1 MTDPRLT
8 EQPSLAVRVPTHE
21 VACQAA
27 VLDAYDAHHDELW
40 GFLLDAT
47 RDGSVAED
55 LLQEVFLRLLRE
67 ARAGRMPE
75 LVRPWLYRVAANL
88 AISRGRRLVSARR
101 WFERFGVAEH
111 RAAVAESPEPRYLRH
126 EAAEDLDL
134 VLAGLRPDA
143 RAALLLSAEGF
154 SGREIAAAIGRTEIA
169 TRTLL
174 CRARTQV
181 RHQLAGTGGAT

>member
-1 MTDPRLT
+1 MTDPRLP
-8 EQPSLAVRVPTHE
+8 EQPSLAVRVPTRE
-21 VACQAA
+21 VACQVA
-27 VLDAYDAHHDELW
+27 VLDAYDAHHDEVW
-40 GFLLDAT
+40 AFLLDAT

-55 LLQEVFLRLLRE
+55 LLQEVFLRLMRE

-111 RAAVAESPEPRYLRH
+111 RAAVAESPERRYLRR

-134 VLAGLRPDA
+134 VLASLGADA

-154 SGREIAAAIGRTEIA
+154 SGREIADAIGRTEIA

-174 CRARTQV
+174 CRARTRV
-181 RHQLAGTGGAT
+181 RHELAQTGGAT